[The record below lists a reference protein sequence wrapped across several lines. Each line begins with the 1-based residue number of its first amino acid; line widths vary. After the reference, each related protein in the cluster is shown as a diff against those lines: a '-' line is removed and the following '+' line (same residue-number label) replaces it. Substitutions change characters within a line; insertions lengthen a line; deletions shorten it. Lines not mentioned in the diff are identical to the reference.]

1 MLYTVK
7 IQELAALF
15 IINIKIHLTIKKST
29 STINAH
35 ISVNMTK
42 SQDEKKKEKKKE
54 KKFEEE
60 AQILQ
65 MHTSILKSQYICENS
80 CLDIAVNMC
89 SAVDSHVIFF
99 S

>member
-42 SQDEKKKEKKKE
+42 SHDEKKKEKKKE
-54 KKFEEE
+54 KKIEE

-80 CLDIAVNMC
+80 CLDIAVNMF